1 MAATIVGAAQPLQM
15 SLPRVESVGVGRGA
29 PPGAGGA
36 GVGAAEQARG
46 GGFAERVRE
55 LVETTDA
62 RATRAEELAAEYA
75 AGRQN
80 DLHGTMI
87 AAAEADVQL
96 RLLAN
101 VRNRAIEAYREIM
114 RMGA

>member
-1 MAATIVGAAQPLQM
+1 MAATIVGAVQPLQM
-15 SLPRVESVGVGRGA
+15 SLPRVEYAGGGRGA
-29 PPGAGGA
+29 GG
-36 GVGAAEQARG
+36 VEEARG
-46 GGFAERVRE
+46 SGFAERLRE
-55 LVETTDA
+55 LVEATDA